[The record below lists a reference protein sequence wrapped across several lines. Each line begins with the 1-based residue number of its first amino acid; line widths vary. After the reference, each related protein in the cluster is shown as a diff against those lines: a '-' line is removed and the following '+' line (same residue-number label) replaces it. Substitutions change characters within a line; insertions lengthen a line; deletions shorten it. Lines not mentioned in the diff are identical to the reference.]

1 MTVAVVFVCA
11 MAHAQTKWVGSWATS
26 QQLVEPQNSIPAD
39 DLKDATLRQ
48 IVHLTIGGP
57 ELRVRLSNR
66 YGSVPLHFTSVHI
79 ARPIAPDASKIDP
92 TSDRQ
97 LTFSGLQ
104 DVIVPV
110 GADYLSDPIT
120 YATKP
125 LSDLAITVYIDQWP
139 QDQTGHPGSRATS
152 YLVHG
157 NRVTA
162 PELAAAKKI
171 DHWYFIAGV
180 DVTSSPKTLSVV
192 VVGDSITDGHGA
204 TTNGNDRW
212 PDILAKRLQAA
223 SATQSIAVLNH
234 GIGGNRLLINGLGPN
249 ALARFDHD
257 VLAQPGVRYLFV
269 LEGINDI
276 GMLSRTAEVSQAE
289 HDLHV
294 KQIISAYE
302 QIIARAHVHGITVFG
317 CTILPFVGSGFYHPG
332 PATEAE
338 RQAVNEWIRTPGHF
352 DGLIDFDRVT
362 RDPEHPDRLLAVFD
376 SGDHLHPSPAGY
388 SAMANAIPLS
398 IFQSTKPASRVA
410 PVRKKEKVTE
420 KSSNVKASSLASSG
434 NLRLSEARD
443 LLELWT
449 YAVL

>member
-1 MTVAVVFVCA
+1 MLTATLVFVCA
-11 MAHAQTKWVGSWATS
+11 LAHAQTKWVGSWATS
-26 QQLVEPQNSIPAD
+26 QQLVEPHNSIPAD
-39 DLKDATLRQ
+39 DLKDVTLRQ

-79 ARPIAPDASKIDP
+79 AHPIAPDASKIDP
-92 TSDRQ
+92 ASDRQ
-97 LTFSGLQ
+97 LTFSGHS
-104 DVIVPV
+104 DVTVPE
-110 GADYLSDPIT
+110 GADYLSDPVA

-125 LSDLAITVYIDQWP
+125 LSDLAITVYIDQLP

-157 NRVTA
+157 NQVTA
-162 PELAAAKKI
+162 PELVEAKKI
-171 DHWYFIAGV
+171 EHWYFIAGI
-180 DVTSSPKTLSVV
+180 DLITSTKALSVV

-212 PDILAKRLQAA
+212 PDILAKRLQAS

-234 GIGGNRLLINGLGPN
+234 GIGGNRLLVNGLGPN

-257 VLAQPGVRYLFV
+257 VLAQPGVSYLLV

-289 HDLHV
+289 HDLHA
-294 KQIISAYE
+294 KQIIGAYE
-302 QIIARAHVHGITVFG
+302 QMIARAHAHGIKVIG

-332 PATEAE
+332 PITEAE
-338 RQAVNEWIRTPGHF
+338 RQAVNAWIRSPGHF
-352 DGLIDFDRVT
+352 DEVVDFDRVT
-362 RDPEHPDRLLAVFD
+362 RDPEHPDRLLPVFD

-388 SAMANAIPLS
+388 AAMANAVPLS
-398 IFQSTKPASRVA
+398 LFQSTKPASRVA
-410 PVRKKEKVTE
+410 PVRKKESVIE
-420 KSSNVKASSLASSG
+420 KPSGVKASSLASSG
-434 NLRLSEARD
+434 SSR
-443 LLELWT
+443 
-449 YAVL
+449 